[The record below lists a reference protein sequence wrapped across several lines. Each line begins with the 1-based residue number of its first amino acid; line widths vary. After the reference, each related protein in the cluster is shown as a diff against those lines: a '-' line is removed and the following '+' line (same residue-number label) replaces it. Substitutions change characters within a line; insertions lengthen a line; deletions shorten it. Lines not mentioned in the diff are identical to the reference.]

1 MAVLDIILLKEL
13 ITTPVTVNSSYESE
27 IIDISFTE
35 NDFSIQLVY
44 DGGIDVDMEV
54 FIAVSNDK
62 VNFPRIPLSAQ
73 AIEDDSGSIVFDVA
87 SSGAVY
93 MRVEIDVN
101 GGSIDL
107 QKISY
112 RAKRRH

>member
-13 ITTPVTVNSSYESE
+13 ITSPVTVNSNYESE
-27 IIDISFTE
+27 VIDISFTE
-35 NDFSIQLVY
+35 NDFSVQVVY
-44 DGGIDVDMEV
+44 EGGINVDMEV

-62 VNFPRIPLSAQ
+62 VNFSRIPLSAQ
-73 AIEDDSGSIVFDVA
+73 SIEDENGSIVFDVA

-93 MRVEIDVN
+93 MRVEIEVTD
-101 GGSIDL
+101 GSIDL
-107 QKISY
+107 QNISY